1 MGTVKRTTARL
12 VQRKVV
18 VCGRI
23 IMYDIDL
30 TNAVAEI
37 KRLKARIVALQVPE
51 GMKKRA
57 YQIAEDIENNASA
70 EVMLVAEPCFGACD
84 VPSSL
89 FDMVDAVVHVGHSPI
104 PSLRFTK
111 PVIFVPARS
120 RIPVTEQLK
129 KAVGLLVEPVGV
141 LATSQHLEELDDA
154 IEGLESM
161 GMKVKIGEGD
171 SRISHVGEILGCN
184 YTTATSIAEDVNS
197 YLLIGSGTFHGL
209 GVHLST
215 GKKVVVLDPNL
226 EEPREIEQEKAKI
239 LRQRHAAIERAEKA
253 RSFGIIIGE
262 KVGQRRLRR
271 ARELRKLIRWKRKD
285 ASLILMDK
293 FDPEKLKTL
302 GFDAYVSTACPRIAI
317 DDVAMYDRP
326 LLTPHELE
334 IVLGV
339 RRWDDYTFDQM
350 TEEEF

>member
-1 MGTVKRTTARL
+1 MAESGSIV
-12 VQRKVV
+12 
-18 VCGRI
+18 
-23 IMYDIDL
+23 MYDIDL
-30 TNAVAEI
+30 TSAIAEL
-37 KRLKARIVALQVPE
+37 KRLKTRIVALQVPE

-57 YQIAEDIENNASA
+57 YQIAEDIENNAGA

-89 FDMVDAVVHVGHSPI
+89 FDMVDAIVHVGHSPI
-104 PSLRFTK
+104 PSVRFAK

-120 RIPVTEQLK
+120 RVPVTEQLK
-129 KAVGLLVEPVGV
+129 KAVGLLKEPIGV
-141 LATSQHLEELDDA
+141 LATSQHLEELDDV

-161 GMKVKIGEGD
+161 GMKVKVGEGD
-171 SRISHVGEILGCN
+171 SRISHIGEILGCN
-184 YTTATSIAEDVNS
+184 YTTATSIAADVNS

-215 GKKVVVLDPNL
+215 GKKVVILDPSL
-226 EEPREIEQEKAKI
+226 EEPREIEQEKAKV
-239 LRQRHAAIERAEKA
+239 LRQRHAAIERAERA

-271 ARELRKLIRWKRKD
+271 ARELRKLLRWKRKD

-293 FDPEKLKTL
+293 FDPDKLKTL
-302 GFDAYVSTACPRIAI
+302 GFDAYVSTACPRIAV
-317 DDVAMYDRP
+317 DDVAMYDKP

-339 RRWDDYTFDQM
+339 RKWDDYTFDQM
-350 TEEEF
+350 TDEEF

>member
-1 MGTVKRTTARL
+1 MFDV
-12 VQRKVV
+12 
-18 VCGRI
+18 
-23 IMYDIDL
+23 DL
-30 TNAVAEI
+30 SSAVAEI

-51 GMKKRA
+51 GLKKRA
-57 YQIAEDIENNASA
+57 YQLAEDIENNAGA
-70 EVMLVAEPCFGACD
+70 EVLLVAEPCFGACD

-89 FDMVDAVVHVGHSPI
+89 FELVDAVVHVGHSPI
-104 PSLRFTK
+104 PSIRFNK

-120 RIPVTEQLK
+120 RVPVNDQLK
-129 KAVGLLVEPVGV
+129 KAVGLLKEPVGV
-141 LATSQHLEELDDA
+141 LATSQHLEELDDV

-161 GMKVKIGEGD
+161 GMKVKISEGD

-184 YTTATSIAEDVNS
+184 YTSATSMMGDVGS

-209 GVHLST
+209 GVHLAT
-215 GKKVVVLDPNL
+215 GKKVVVLDPHL
-226 EEPREIEQEKAKI
+226 DEPREIEQTKDKI
-239 LRQRHAAIERAEKA
+239 LRQRHAAIEKAEKA

-262 KVGQRRLRR
+262 KVGQRRVRR
-271 ARELRKLIRWKRKD
+271 ARELRKLLRWKKKD

-293 FDPEKLKTL
+293 FDPEKLKAL

-317 DDVAMYDRP
+317 DDVAMYETP

-339 RRWDDYTFDQM
+339 RKWENYTFDQM
-350 TEEEF
+350 TDDEF

>member
-1 MGTVKRTTARL
+1 LLSVAQAD
-12 VQRKVV
+12 VA
-18 VCGRI
+18 GR

-30 TNAVAEI
+30 ASAVAEI

-51 GMKKRA
+51 GLKKRA
-57 YQIAEDIENNASA
+57 YQIAEDIENKAGA

-89 FDMVDAVVHVGHSPI
+89 FELVDAVVNVGHSPI
-104 PSLRFTK
+104 PSLRFEK

-120 RIPVTEQLK
+120 KVPVTDLLK
-129 KAVGLLVEPVGV
+129 KAVGLLQEPVGV
-141 LATSQHLEELDDA
+141 VATSQHLSELDDV

-161 GMKVKIGEGD
+161 GIKVKMAEGD
-171 SRISHVGEILGCN
+171 SRISHAGEILGCN
-184 YTTATSIAEDVNS
+184 YTTATAIADDVGS

-209 GVHLST
+209 GVHLAT
-215 GKKVVVLDPNL
+215 GRKVVVLDPNL
-226 EEPREIEQEKAKI
+226 EEPREIEQAKDKI
-239 LRQRHAAIERAEKA
+239 LRQRHAAIERAERA
-253 RSFGIIIGE
+253 RSFGIIVGE

-271 ARELRKLIRWKRKD
+271 ARELRKLLRWKKKD

-293 FDPEKLKTL
+293 FDPEKLRVL

-317 DDVAMYDRP
+317 DDVAMYDKP

-339 RRWDDYTFDQM
+339 RKWENYTFDQM
-350 TEEEF
+350 TDDEF